1 MATLILPDNANISA
15 ILSLAG
21 ADPFSCTYQE
31 ATEVTEAGIQVE
43 GITQEALD
51 TALAAYLSDEET
63 YLLGPTRLGH
73 SKHFAEQVIK
83 EVESRYP
90 TFRRELFLA
99 LYVEALATG
108 LTNRAAYINQLLTW
122 VKQSVAVCIQYELDL
137 DAASTVEDIL
147 AVSDGSDQLAA
158 IMASDPESTI
168 KGALAI
174 ED

>member
-1 MATLILPDNANISA
+1 MATITLPDNANISA

-31 ATEVTEAGIQVE
+31 ATEVTEAGIQVG

-51 TALAAYLSDEET
+51 AALATYLSDEEA
-63 YLLGPTRLGH
+63 YLFGPARLSY
-73 SKHFAEQVIK
+73 SKHFAEQVVGEI
-83 EVESRYP
+83 ESRYS

-99 LYVEALATG
+99 LYVEAIAEG

-137 DAASTVEDIL
+137 DAASTVEEIL
-147 AVSDGSDQLAA
+147 AVSNGSEQLAV
-158 IMASDPESTI
+158 IMAGDPESTI

>member
-1 MATLILPDNANISA
+1 VATITLPDNANVSA
-15 ILSLAG
+15 ILFLAG
-21 ADPFSCTYQE
+21 ADPFSSTYQGD
-31 ATEVTEAGIQVE
+31 GIHVS
-43 GITQEALD
+43 GITQETLD
-51 TALAAYLSDEET
+51 AALATYLSNEED
-63 YLLGPTRLGH
+63 YLLGPARLGH
-73 SKHFAEQVIK
+73 SKHFAEQVVK
-83 EVESRYP
+83 EIESRYS

-99 LYVEALATG
+99 LYVEAIADG

-137 DAASTVEDIL
+137 DAASTFEEIL
-147 AVSDGSDQLAA
+147 VVSDGSGQLAV